1 MRCIGV
7 GGAVRKQLAFAS
19 PQKKRPVRGRPKSRN
34 KTCTPSYPV
43 TQLPSCQMRQGKVLQ
58 WLCELRCAHAVVRFS
73 TQLNS
78 SYMAMAMA
86 PTTSKPA
93 KASPICM
100 EEPAEISK

>member
-7 GGAVRKQLAFAS
+7 GWAVRQQGAPAS
-19 PQKKRPVRGRPKSRN
+19 HLKKGLREAGPSRGTKRAHPL
-34 KTCTPSYPV
+34 TP
-43 TQLPSCQMRQGKVLQ
+43 LPSCQMRQGKVLQ
-58 WLCELRCAHAVVRFS
+58 WLCELRCAQAVVRFS

>member
-1 MRCIGV
+1 VRCIGV
-7 GGAVRKQLAFAS
+7 GWAVCQQGAPAS
-19 PQKKRPVRGRPKSRN
+19 PKKKACARQAQVEEQNVHTR
-34 KTCTPSYPV
+34 
-43 TQLPSCQMRQGKVLQ
+43 LPSCQMRQCQVLQ
-58 WLCELRCAHAVVRFS
+58 WLCELRCAQAVVRFS

>member
-1 MRCIGV
+1 MLCIGV
-7 GGAVRKQLAFAS
+7 GWAVRQQLAPAS
-19 PQKKRPVRGRPKSRN
+19 SPKKGLREAGPSRGTNSASN
-34 KTCTPSYPV
+34 
-43 TQLPSCQMRQGKVLQ
+43 LPSCQLRQGKVLQ
-58 WLCELRCAHAVVRFS
+58 WLCELRCAQAVVRFS